1 MPPSDVSAFSGEL
14 SALKA
19 LSAALG
25 RDRRRT
31 QAAGGNTSLKHDGI
45 LWVKA
50 SGTWLSE
57 AEDKDI
63 FVPVRIA
70 PLMEALRT
78 GDPRAEKATD
88 FVAAELSDSPLR
100 PSIETSVH
108 AAIPQAVVLHIHC
121 VETIALAVRTDGEA
135 RIRERLQAAGLA
147 ERFAHVPYCRP
158 GVPLS
163 REIARVAGPTIDV
176 IVLENHGLVVAGQ
189 SVAEAAERL
198 ESVVAALAT
207 PPRDTPGDA
216 PADAQGGSGAEPD
229 LAELSALA
237 EGTPYRLPADATAH
251 RIARDPAARRVALAG
266 PLYPDHVIFL
276 GEAVGHVEASREAV
290 RAFVAGAG
298 AGRASAPP
306 LLLVDGLGVLVR
318 QTVTASGEALVGCL
332 ADVSARIPEDAPLK
346 PFTAA
351 ELYALTHWEAESY
364 RQSLDR
370 PPAGGAGGSGAPGS
384 AP

>member
-1 MPPSDVSAFSGEL
+1 MPPSDGFDLASEFG
-14 SALKA
+14 ALKR

-31 QAAGGNTSLKHDGI
+31 QAAGGNTSLKHNGI

-70 PLMEALRT
+70 PLLEALRS

-88 FVAAELSDSPLR
+88 FVAAELSGTTLR

-135 RIRERLQAAGLA
+135 RIRERLQAAGLT

-163 REIARVAGPTIDV
+163 REIARVAGPMIDV
-176 IVLENHGLVVAGQ
+176 IVLENHGLVVAGE

-198 ESVVAALAT
+198 EAVVAALAT
-207 PPRDTPGDA
+207 PPRDA
-216 PADAQGGSGAEPD
+216 PEDAQRGSGAEPG
-229 LAELSALA
+229 LAELSTLA

-251 RIARDPAARRVALAG
+251 RIARAPAARRVALAG

-276 GEAVGHVEASREAV
+276 GEAVGHVEASRAALGAFLAEA
-290 RAFVAGAG
+290 G
-298 AGRASAPP
+298 ASAPP

-318 QTVTASGEALVGCL
+318 DTVTASGEALVGCL
-332 ADVSARIPEDAPLK
+332 ADVAARIPEDAPLK

-351 ELYALTHWEAESY
+351 ELHALTHWEAESY

-370 PPAGGAGGSGAPGS
+370 PPAVGSGAPG
-384 AP
+384 ATP

>member
-1 MPPSDVSAFSGEL
+1 MPPSDGFDLASEFG
-14 SALKA
+14 ALKR

-63 FVPVRIA
+63 FVPVKIA
-70 PLMEALRT
+70 PLMEALRA

-88 FVAAELSDSPLR
+88 FVAAELSDTTLR

-163 REIARVAGPTIDV
+163 REIARVAGPQTDV
-176 IVLENHGLVVAGQ
+176 IVLENHGLVVAGEN
-189 SVAEAAERL
+189 VAEAAERL
-198 ESVVAALAT
+198 EAVVAALAT
-207 PPRDTPGDA
+207 PPRDAPGDA
-216 PADAQGGSGAEPD
+216 PEDAQGGSGAEPG
-229 LAELSALA
+229 LAELVALA

-251 RIARDPAARRVALAG
+251 RIARAPAARRVALAG

-276 GEAVGHVEASREAV
+276 GEAVGHVEASRAALGAFLAEA
-290 RAFVAGAG
+290 G
-298 AGRASAPP
+298 ASAPP

-318 QTVTASGEALVGCL
+318 DTVTASGEALVGCL
-332 ADVSARIPEDAPLK
+332 ADVAARIPEDAPLK

-351 ELYALTHWEAESY
+351 ELHALTHWEAESY

-370 PPAGGAGGSGAPGS
+370 PPAGGAGGYGALGS

>member
-1 MPPSDVSAFSGEL
+1 MTPPDGFDLASEFA
-14 SALKA
+14 ALKA

-70 PLMEALRT
+70 PLMEALRS

-88 FVAAELSDSPLR
+88 FVAAELSGTTLR

-135 RIRERLQAAGLA
+135 RIRERLQEAGLA

-163 REIARVAGPTIDV
+163 REIARVAGPTTDI
-176 IVLENHGLVVAGQ
+176 IVLENHGLVVAGE

-207 PPRDTPGDA
+207 PPRNTDGD
-216 PADAQGGSGAEPD
+216 GGGEPD
-229 LAELSALA
+229 LATLSALA
-237 EGTPYRLPADATAH
+237 EGTPYRLPADAAAH
-251 RIARDPAARRVALAG
+251 RIARAPAARRVALAG

-276 GEAVGHVEASREAV
+276 GEAVGHVEASRAALGAFLAEA
-290 RAFVAGAG
+290 G
-298 AGRASAPP
+298 ASAPP

-318 QTVTASGEALVGCL
+318 DTVTASGEALVRCL
-332 ADVSARIPEDAPLK
+332 ADVAARIPEDAPLK

-351 ELYALTHWEAESY
+351 ELHALTHWEAESY

-370 PPAGGAGGSGAPGS
+370 PPAGGAGGYGALGS